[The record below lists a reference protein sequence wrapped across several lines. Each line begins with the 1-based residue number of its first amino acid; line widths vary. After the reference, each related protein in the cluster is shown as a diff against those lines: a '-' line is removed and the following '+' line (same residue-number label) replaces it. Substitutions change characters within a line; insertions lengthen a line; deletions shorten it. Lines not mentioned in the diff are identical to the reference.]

1 MLSARLEIRRGQF
14 RLSLSLEVPPGP
26 TAIIGPNGAGK
37 TTALLAILGAL
48 PDVEGK
54 LTVDGATLLDSSQ
67 GLEVPVEDRRIAYV
81 PQDYGLF
88 PHLSVLD
95 NVTFGL
101 RTLAPDD
108 RGERVA
114 GALERL
120 DVQHLQDRLP
130 GSLSGGERQRVALAR
145 AVAMRPRA
153 VLLDEPLAALD
164 KPTRLRMRGFLAEHL
179 RSLAVPALV
188 VTHDAADVVALGGPL
203 AVLESGRVAQTG
215 PLGTVHEAPATDFGQ
230 AFWR

>member
-1 MLSARLEIRRGQF
+1 MLSARLEARRGRFQ
-14 RLSLSLEVPPGP
+14 LSLSLEVPVGP

-48 PDVEGK
+48 PDVEGN
-54 LTVDGATLLDSSQ
+54 LTVDGTPLLDSARR
-67 GLEVPVEDRRIAYV
+67 LEVPVEDRRIAYV

-95 NVTFGL
+95 NVAFGL
-101 RTLAPDD
+101 HHLAPDD

-114 GALERL
+114 GALDRL
-120 DVQHLQDRLP
+120 GVRHLQERLP

-145 AVAMRPRA
+145 ALAMRPRA

-164 KPTRLRMRGFLAEHL
+164 KPTRLRVRDFLAQHL

-188 VTHDAADVVALGGPL
+188 VTHDASDVIALGGPL
-203 AVLESGRVAQTG
+203 VVLESGQVAQTG
-215 PLGTVHEAPATDFGQ
+215 PLGAVHEAPATEFGQ

>member
-1 MLSARLEIRRGQF
+1 MLSARLDVRRGQF
-14 RLSLSLEVPPGP
+14 RLSLTLEVPPGP

-37 TTALLAILGAL
+37 TTALLAVLGAL
-48 PDVEGK
+48 PDVEGT
-54 LTVDGATLLDSSQ
+54 LSVDGATLLDSAR
-67 GLEVPVEDRRIAYV
+67 GVDVPVEERRIAYV

-95 NVTFGL
+95 NVAFGL
-101 RTLAPDD
+101 RQLPADD

-114 GALERL
+114 AALHQL
-120 DVQHLQDRLP
+120 GLAHIQHRLP

-145 AVAMRPRA
+145 ALAMRPRA

-164 KPTRLRMRGFLAEHL
+164 KPTRLRVRSFLAEHL
-179 RSLAVPALV
+179 RGLAVPALV
-188 VTHDAADVVALGGPL
+188 VTHDSADVLALGGPL
-203 AVLESGRVAQTG
+203 VVLESGQVAQTG
-215 PLGTVHEAPATDFGQ
+215 ALGTVHSAPATEFGQ